1 MLAKLMINAFS
12 SQRFS
17 LKYVRWDMQNAP
29 LGLVIPAGAFF
40 FEKEFMMLLLF
51 HPAAYYIPI
60 NDTPKSVY
68 MIGAAI
74 LIIEIVGVFPNIK
87 A

>member
-1 MLAKLMINAFS
+1 
-12 SQRFS
+12 
-17 LKYVRWDMQNAP
+17 MQNAP
-29 LGLVIPAGAFF
+29 LGLIIPAGAF

-60 NDTPKSVY
+60 NDTPKSIY
-68 MIGAAI
+68 MIGTAI
-74 LIIEIVGVFPNIK
+74 LVIEIVGEFPNIK

>member
-40 FEKEFMMLLLF
+40 LK
-51 HPAAYYIPI
+51 
-60 NDTPKSVY
+60 KS
-68 MIGAAI
+68 
-74 LIIEIVGVFPNIK
+74 L
-87 A
+87 

>member
-1 MLAKLMINAFS
+1 
-12 SQRFS
+12 
-17 LKYVRWDMQNAP
+17 VR
-29 LGLVIPAGAFF
+29 F

-60 NDTPKSVY
+60 NDTPKSIY
-68 MIGAAI
+68 MIGTAI

>member
-1 MLAKLMINAFS
+1 
-12 SQRFS
+12 
-17 LKYVRWDMQNAP
+17 MQNAP
-29 LGLVIPAGAFF
+29 LGLIIPAGTF

-60 NDTPKSVY
+60 NDTPKSIY
-68 MIGAAI
+68 MIGTAI
-74 LIIEIVGVFPNIK
+74 LVIEIVGVFPNIK